1 MDQTDTKNTLHRI
14 KQATC
19 HGMTESHVYY
29 RAHLTPQVPS
39 SGLSEDSIHL

>member
-1 MDQTDTKNTLHRI
+1 MDRANTKNTLRTI

-29 RAHLTPQVPS
+29 RAHSTPQVPS
-39 SGLSEDSIHL
+39 SGLSEDSLHL